1 MTTNTDFFAS
11 PDDELQVEPREL
23 EAVFIAALT
32 MVLAKRLAGDRGA
45 DWPLAEETVLQLRI
59 SDLVAQAAGR
69 SLSFI
74 TLKTV
79 KSTGETRSRQIDLDR
94 VAKERTLH

>member
-1 MTTNTDFFAS
+1 MNTDFLTS
-11 PDDELQVEPREL
+11 SDDELQVEPRDL
-23 EAVFIAALT
+23 EAVFVAALT
-32 MVLAKRLAGDRGA
+32 MVLAKRLAADRGA

-69 SLSFI
+69 GLSSI
-74 TLKTV
+74 TVKTV
-79 KSTGETRSRQIDLDR
+79 KSTGETMTRQIDLDR